1 MAVLMEEQQSLWLR
15 LTIATFAC
23 IAYMGSASSLILL
36 NKYILSNDGFGYP
49 MALSSLG
56 MGFSSI
62 ASHVYCKA
70 FGLNSEG
77 AQVSMYDF
85 TTRFMPV
92 GFFMALSLYTGN
104 LVRRARGVCWQ
115 RT

>member
-1 MAVLMEEQQSLWLR
+1 MAGAVVDGVQQPLFLRVL
-15 LTIATFAC
+15 IAVFAC
-23 IAYMGSASSLILL
+23 VAYMGSASSLILL

-62 ASHVYCKA
+62 AAHMYCTV

-77 AQVSMYDF
+77 AQVSTYDF
-85 TTRFMPV
+85 LTRFLPV
-92 GFFMALSLYTGN
+92 GFFMAFSLYTGN
-104 LVRRARGVCWQ
+104 MVRTYPV
-115 RT
+115 